1 MIPGMAIPDSFGL
14 RSVARIDP
22 TEIAEPSA
30 GPRQEVLAR
39 LQRIGLA
46 MRTDGTLA
54 SAAVVA
60 ATARAVIDEVA
71 PDAARLVARAGSS
84 AIEDQRPAG
93 AALPVPARPAL
104 AAGETAVLS
113 SVGRWVDALLR
124 MAPTVPEF
132 RVGTDRI
139 LLSNNVKTDTSTLAG
154 VLQRTVETT
163 GLFYESHL
171 AEWARGER
179 FIENLQL
186 EPQFD
191 WQPPPAAATRGADG
205 PPLEQVGLLAQQLSA
220 LDQQKITWS
229 GQAWPG
235 QALEWDLARDATDT
249 DEAEVASVSGTAWRT
264 TLRLQLPALGMV
276 TAVVRLDGDRVG
288 VTLTADRDAT
298 AVKLGA
304 RAGELIDRLSAAGIT
319 TTGLSVERHEG
330 D

>member
-1 MIPGMAIPDSFGL
+1 MIPGMAIPDGPGL

-22 TEIAEPSA
+22 VERAEPSA

-46 MRTDGTLA
+46 KRTEGTLA
-54 SAAVVA
+54 SAADAAA
-60 ATARAVIDEVA
+60 ATHAVIDEIA
-71 PDAARLVARAGSS
+71 PDAARLAASARS
-84 AIEDQRPAG
+84 ATIEDQRSSG
-93 AALPVPARPAL
+93 VALPAPGRPAL
-104 AAGETAVLS
+104 AADETAVLS
-113 SVGRWVDALLR
+113 SVGRWIDALLR

-132 RVGTDRI
+132 RIGTGRV
-139 LLSNNVKTDTSTLAG
+139 LLSDNVKTDTSTLAG

-171 AEWARGER
+171 AEWTRGER
-179 FIENLQL
+179 FLENLQL

-191 WQPPPAAATRGADG
+191 WQPPSAAAARGADG
-205 PPLEQVGLLAQQLSA
+205 PPREQIGLLAQQLNV

-235 QALEWDLARDATDT
+235 QALEWDVARDTADPEQATDA
-249 DEAEVASVSGTAWRT
+249 DASGAAWRT
-264 TLRLQLPALGMV
+264 TLRLRLPALGMV

-319 TTGLSVERHEG
+319 TTGLNVERHEA

>member
-1 MIPGMAIPDSFGL
+1 MIPGMAIPDGPGL
-14 RSVARIDP
+14 RSVARVDP
-22 TEIAEPSA
+22 TERAEPSA

-46 MRTDGTLA
+46 MRTEGSLV
-54 SAAVVA
+54 SAAGVA
-60 ATARAVIDEVA
+60 ASTRVVIDEVA
-71 PDAARLVARAGSS
+71 PGAARIVSQAGSS
-84 AIEDQRPAG
+84 TIEELLPAG
-93 AALPVPARPAL
+93 PALPAPPRPAL

-132 RVGTDRI
+132 RVGAGRV
-139 LLSNNVKTDTSTLAG
+139 LLSNNVKTDTSTLAS

-179 FIENLQL
+179 FLENLQL

-191 WQPPPAAATRGADG
+191 WQPPPTPATRGADG
-205 PPLEQVGLLAQQLSA
+205 PPREQVGLLAQQLNV

-235 QALEWDLARDATDT
+235 QPLEWELARDAANPDGTSD
-249 DEAEVASVSGTAWRT
+249 AGASGAAWRT
-264 TLRLQLPALGMV
+264 VLRLELPALGMV
-276 TAVVRLDGDRVG
+276 TAIVRLDGDRVG
-288 VTLTADRDAT
+288 VTLTTDRDAT
-298 AVKLGA
+298 AAKLSA
-304 RAGELIDRLSAAGIT
+304 RGRELIDRLSAAGIT
-319 TTGLSVERHEG
+319 TTGLNVERH
-330 D
+330 DAD